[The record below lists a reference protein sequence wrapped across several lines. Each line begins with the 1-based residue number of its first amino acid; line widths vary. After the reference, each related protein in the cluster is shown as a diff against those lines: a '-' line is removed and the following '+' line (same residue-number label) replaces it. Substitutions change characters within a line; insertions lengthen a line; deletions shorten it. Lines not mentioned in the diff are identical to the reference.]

1 MTFLLIRG
9 NLSGILNPIN
19 CSITC
24 NVGSDPDVA
33 RLIILLELKR
43 FTGEAFIHN
52 QHLVSMFFN
61 LKKTYDTTIKY
72 GNMKELHGFGLRRRL
87 PNFISKFFQDI
98 YFKVRMGSTF
108 SDSQEMGVPQ
118 DSILSVTLFCVNINS
133 ITQCL
138 KPGVDFSL
146 YVDDFQ
152 VCYRSSTMSIIERQ
166 LPICL
171 NKLQ

>member
-43 FTGEAFIHN
+43 FAGEAFIHN

-61 LKKTYDTTIKY
+61 LKKLMT
-72 GNMKELHGFGLRRRL
+72 LHG
-87 PNFISKFFQDI
+87 S
-98 YFKVRMGSTF
+98 MG
-108 SDSQEMGVPQ
+108 
-118 DSILSVTLFCVNINS
+118 I
-133 ITQCL
+133 
-138 KPGVDFSL
+138 
-146 YVDDFQ
+146 
-152 VCYRSSTMSIIERQ
+152 
-166 LPICL
+166 
-171 NKLQ
+171 